1 MSRGIK
7 RPRFRAVLVTALYVL
22 LTAFSAVA
30 VTALSRAQLL
40 EQYQY
45 TEIHMGVPVRI
56 VVYAPN
62 SDTAE
67 RACRAAFARF
77 AALEDIFSDYRPTS
91 EMMRLCE
98 KADGPP
104 VPVSPELFLVLQ
116 RAQTLAAQSD
126 GAFDMTVGPLVQLWR
141 AARKEKRLPSLTA
154 LREAKSRV
162 GWWRIVLD
170 AKART
175 VRLLLPG
182 MRLDA
187 GGIAKGYACD
197 EAQKELKRHGIT
209 RALVEAGG
217 DIVVSGPPPG
227 QSGWKI
233 AVDARTW
240 TLANRAVSTSGD
252 TNQFVEIGGKRYSH
266 IVDPRTGLGLTD
278 RIAVTITA
286 PDGITSDSLSTA
298 VSVLGEAKGRA
309 LIARY
314 PGVTAFVRS
323 ARRPHDNG
331 I

>member
-30 VTALSRAQLL
+30 VAASGRTQLL

-62 SDTAE
+62 SETAE
-67 RACRAAFARF
+67 RACRAAYARF

-91 EMMRLCE
+91 ELMLLCQ
-98 KADGPP
+98 KAGGPP
-104 VPVSPELFLVLQ
+104 VPVSAELFFVLQ
-116 RAQTLAAQSD
+116 RAQKVAAQSD
-126 GAFDMTVGPLVQLWR
+126 GAFDMSVGPLVQLWR
-141 AARKEKRLPSLTA
+141 TARKEKHLPSLTA
-154 LREAKSRV
+154 LREAKARV
-162 GWWRIVLD
+162 GWRNIVPD
-170 AKART
+170 EKSRT
-175 VRLLLPG
+175 VRLTVPG

-187 GGIAKGYACD
+187 GAIAKGYACD
-197 EAQKELKRHGIT
+197 EAQKELKRHGLT

-233 AVDARTW
+233 DVDGRTW
-240 TLANRAVSTSGD
+240 TLANRAISTSGD

-266 IVDPRTGLGLTD
+266 IVDPRTGLGLTN

-286 PDGITSDSLSTA
+286 PDGITSDSLSTV
-298 VSVLGEAKGRA
+298 VSVLGEEKGRA
-309 LIARY
+309 LATRY
-314 PGVTAFVRS
+314 PGVTTFIRRAEERS
-323 ARRPHDNG
+323 SR
-331 I
+331 